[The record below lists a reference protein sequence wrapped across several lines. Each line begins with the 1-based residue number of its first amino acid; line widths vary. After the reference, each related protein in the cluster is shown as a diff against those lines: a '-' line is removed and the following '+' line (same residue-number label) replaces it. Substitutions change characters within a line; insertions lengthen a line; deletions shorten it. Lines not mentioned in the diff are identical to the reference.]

1 LTVSAASLSKTA
13 AGAPS
18 TPGPLTGRDPASN
31 FIPLTPM
38 PLAAAGQ
45 RALDA
50 EVELGYSDAPARVE
64 ASRCYLCHYK
74 FEIVDSACVLCDE
87 CLRVR
92 PVADCIVEIAALEQ
106 DEAGRVT
113 GYRRIERDRSDS
125 LYYNRLWV
133 DPARCI
139 RCGACEAVCPVNAI
153 TVQKVSCESD
163 CR

>member
-1 LTVSAASLSKTA
+1 LKVSPARLSKTA
-13 AGAPS
+13 AGKPA
-18 TPGPLTGRDPASN
+18 TRAPLTGRDAALN

-38 PLAAAGQ
+38 PLAAAGA
-45 RALDA
+45 RTLAA
-50 EVELGYSDAPARVE
+50 EVELGYGEDQARVE
-64 ASRCYLCHYK
+64 ASRCYLCNYK

-92 PVADCIVEIAALEQ
+92 PVVDCIVEISALEQ
-106 DEAGRVT
+106 DASGRVT
-113 GYRRIERDRSDS
+113 GYRRVERDRSDS
-125 LYYNRLWV
+125 LYYNRLWI

-153 TVQKVSCESD
+153 TLQKVSCESD